1 MRKIT
6 RKQRG
11 IALITVV
18 LILLVLTVLG
28 LTATIMMTQEDRLS
42 SRLELQKEAF
52 YAAEAGL
59 RHGERLCNG
68 ITFSADA
75 LTGMLREPFAVHP
88 PAPNPATSPGTPQHP
103 NPSRDPAAWTNDRLG
118 NFLREM
124 VDEVDAGG
132 NPIKVAHPISN
143 REVTIA
149 SLSGRGR
156 NRRAYYSLYVRNNP
170 EDMGNLQAPP
180 ANQDPDNRLRLVA
193 VGFVTDGEGVNNLG
207 QANVLAVRII
217 EEELSW
223 EVRSGGTGKQ
233 DIQDA
238 GATGSG
244 IWTGERFT
252 PTPTPTPG
260 P

>member
-1 MRKIT
+1 MRKT
-6 RKQRG
+6 LRSQKG

-59 RHGERLCNG
+59 RHGERVCSA
-68 ITFSADA
+68 ISFTADA
-75 LTGMLREPFAVHP
+75 LTALLRASFGTPPSCPAVEPVV
-88 PAPNPATSPGTPQHP
+88 PQHP
-103 NPSRDPAAWTNDRLG
+103 PVGRDPRNWTIERLG
-118 NFLREM
+118 NYLR
-124 VDEVDAGG
+124 DTDGSPLA
-132 NPIKVAHPISN
+132 N
-143 REVTIA
+143 REVAIA

-156 NRRAYYSLYVRNNP
+156 NRRTYYSLYVRNNTG
-170 EDMGNLQAPP
+170 DAGNMVSPP
-180 ANQDPDNRLRLVA
+180 MNQDPDNRLRLIS
-193 VGFVTDGEGVNNLG
+193 VGFITDGSGVNNLG
-207 QANVLAVRII
+207 QGNVLAVRIL

-223 EVRSGGTGKQ
+223 EVRSGAPGPQ
-233 DIQDA
+233 DIRDA

-244 IWTGERFT
+244 LWSGVRST
-252 PTPTPTPG
+252 PAATPTPG

>member
-11 IALITVV
+11 IALVTVV

-59 RHGERLCNG
+59 RHGERVCNA
-68 ITFSADA
+68 ITFSSDA
-75 LTGMLREPFAVHP
+75 LTAMLRETFGGSP
-88 PAPNPATSPGTPQHP
+88 PSCPATQPSMPQHP
-103 NPSRDPAAWTNDRLG
+103 VTGRDPANWTLQRLG
-118 NFLREM
+118 TYLR
-124 VDEVDAGG
+124 DSDGSALG
-132 NPIKVAHPISN
+132 N

-149 SLSGRGR
+149 SLSGRGS

-193 VGFVTDGEGVNNLG
+193 VGFVTDGSGVNNLG
-207 QANVLAVRII
+207 QANVLAVRIL

-244 IWTGERFT
+244 IWTGER

>member
-1 MRKIT
+1 MKTT
-6 RKQRG
+6 RKQKG

-59 RHGERLCNG
+59 RHGERVCSN
-68 ITFSADA
+68 ISFSADA
-75 LTGMLREPFAVHP
+75 LTSLLRESFAAHPPRPCPAVSPGLPQHP
-88 PAPNPATSPGTPQHP
+88 PAG
-103 NPSRDPAAWTNDRLG
+103 RDARNWTIETLG
-118 NFLREM
+118 NYLR
-124 VDEVDAGG
+124 DSDGS
-132 NPIKVAHPISN
+132 PLDN
-143 REVTIA
+143 REVFIP

-156 NRRAYYSLYVRNNP
+156 NRRTFYSLYVRNNP
-170 EDMGNLQAPP
+170 LDAGNAVSPP
-180 ANQDPDNRLRLVA
+180 MNQDPDNRLRLVA
-193 VGFVTDGEGVNNLG
+193 VGFITDGNGVNNLG
-207 QANVLAVRII
+207 QANVLAVRIL

-244 IWTGERFT
+244 LWSGVRTT
-252 PTPTPTPG
+252 PPPTPG